1 MSGRRPP
8 PDATTRFTTRV
19 DDYVRY
25 RPGYP
30 PEVIETL
37 REEAGLGPGR
47 SVADVGSGTGIFSRL
62 LLESGAEVWAVE
74 PNGAMR
80 AAAEAA
86 LGGEPRF
93 HSVAAAAEATTLP
106 QASMDLVVAA
116 QSFHWFDMHAA
127 RAEFARILRPGGKVA
142 VVFNHRRDRSTPFL
156 AEYEALM
163 HRFATDYAMVDHRT
177 VDRGRLLGFYG
188 GNFEARAFPHAQELD
203 WEGLRGRLLS
213 ASYAPAAG
221 HPNHEPM
228 LQALRRLFTE
238 HAREGQV
245 RIEYD
250 AEIYVAELATS
261 A

>member
-8 PDATTRFTTRV
+8 PDATTRFTNRV

-30 PEVIETL
+30 PGVIETL

-62 LLESGAEVWAVE
+62 LLEAGAEVWAVE
-74 PNGAMR
+74 PNEAMR
-80 AAAEAA
+80 VAAETA

-93 HSVAAAAEATTLP
+93 RSVAAAAEATTLP
-106 QASMDLVVAA
+106 DASMDLVVAA
-116 QSFHWFDMHAA
+116 QAFHWFDMDAA

-142 VVFNHRRDRSTPFL
+142 VVFNNRRDRSTPFL
-156 AEYEALM
+156 VEYEELM
-163 HRFATDYAMVDHRT
+163 HRFATDYAKVDHRK

-188 GNFEARAFPHAQELD
+188 GGFEVRAFPHAQELD
-203 WEGLRGRLLS
+203 WKGLRGRLLS

-221 HPNHEPM
+221 HPNHQPM
-228 LQALRRLFTE
+228 MAALARLFAE
-238 HAREGQV
+238 HEEEGRV
-245 RIEYD
+245 RIDYD
-250 AEIYVAELATS
+250 AEVYVAELS
-261 A
+261 LRV